1 MKFQIDHDYHMH
13 SYLSPCTGDR
23 RFEQTLEKMLAYG
36 VKNGLKRIF
45 VTDHYWD
52 DTVPSMLDGYPS
64 QNFAL
69 LSKALPLPQAEECE
83 FLFGCETDMDKN
95 GLLGIPKERY
105 DDFQFI
111 IVPLNHLHFAFACDP
126 TKKSVEYLAKI
137 MEERFDTL
145 MDMDLPFHKMGIAHL
160 TDRLM
165 YHEKKDGYLEV
176 AEAISDD
183 TWARLFK
190 RAAEKGI
197 GIELNIVLNDLVDAE
212 RAKKIARPYLIA
224 KEQGCKFYLGSDSH
238 LPHEFDIA
246 VERFTRVVDLLG
258 LEESDKFHIKG
269 L

>member
-1 MKFQIDHDYHMH
+1 MKFQIDHDYHIH

-23 RFEQTLEKMLAYG
+23 RFEQTLEGILQYG
-36 VKNGLKRIF
+36 VKNGLKQIF

-69 LSKALPLPQAEECE
+69 LSKALPLPQEEKCE

-95 GLLGIPKERY
+95 GLIGIPKERY

-126 TKKSVEYLAKI
+126 TKKSVEYIAKY
-137 MEERFDTL
+137 MEERFEGL
-145 MDMDLPFHKMGIAHL
+145 LNMDLPFHKMGIAHL

-176 AEAISDD
+176 IDAISDD
-183 TWARLFK
+183 IFARLFK
-190 RAAEKGI
+190 KAAEKGI
-197 GIELNIVLNDLVDAE
+197 GIELNIALSDLEDEE
-212 RAKKIARPYLIA
+212 RAKRIARPYLIA

-238 LPHEFDIA
+238 LPSDFEKAIL
-246 VERFTRVVDLLG
+246 RFSLVVDLLG

>member
-13 SYLSPCTGDR
+13 SYLSPCTGER
-23 RFEQTLEKMLAYG
+23 RFEQTLEGMLNYG
-36 VKNGLKRIF
+36 VKNGLKQII

-64 QNFAL
+64 QNFSL
-69 LSKALPLPQAEECE
+69 LSKALPLPQNEKCE

-95 GLLGIPKERY
+95 CLLGIPKERY

-126 TKKSVEYLAKI
+126 TKKSVEYLAKYI
-137 MEERFDTL
+137 EQRFNSL
-145 MDMDLPFHKMGIAHL
+145 LNMDLPFHKIGIAHL

-176 AEAISDD
+176 VEAISDH
-183 TWARLFK
+183 TFAELFK
-190 RAAEKGI
+190 KAAEKGV
-197 GIELNIVLNDLVDAE
+197 GIELNISLNDLEDVK
-212 RAKKIARPYLIA
+212 RAQKIARPYLIA

-238 LPHEFDIA
+238 LPYDFEIA
-246 VERFTRVVDLLG
+246 IERFTRVIDLLQ
-258 LEESDKFHIKG
+258 LDETDKFYIK
-269 L
+269 